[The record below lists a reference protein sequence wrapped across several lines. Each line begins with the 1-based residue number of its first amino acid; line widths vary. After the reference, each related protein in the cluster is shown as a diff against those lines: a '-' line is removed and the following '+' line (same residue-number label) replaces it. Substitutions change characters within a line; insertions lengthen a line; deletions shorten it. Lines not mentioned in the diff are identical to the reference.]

1 MLILFCDS
9 NKSLEVCTECSWLS
23 ENEISVSYAHII
35 IDDTTPEKYNAY
47 KIQLLWTW
55 SWYYNNNNYSMGKK
69 KKVYYELWNYWKA
82 NMGSK
87 PRNFPA

>member
-35 IDDTTPEKYNAY
+35 IDDTTPEMCNEYE
-47 KIQLLWTW
+47 IWLLA
-55 SWYYNNNNYSMGKK
+55 K
-69 KKVYYELWNYWKA
+69 
-82 NMGSK
+82 
-87 PRNFPA
+87 